1 LSAPRPQG
9 SASRTAP
16 RDPAR
21 DDSGRPA
28 SAGAT
33 RGGAPRLAPNGLDG
47 LLALALR
54 ASSGRHAEAARN
66 VVLTILFAQLLAGAG
81 HEGPPHASAPR
92 PPRRGP
98 SPRPRHA
105 HRTSVMGRRPRG

>member
-1 LSAPRPQG
+1 MVERFAVGVPTRPLSARWSEPG
-9 SASRTAP
+9 
-16 RDPAR
+16 AR
-21 DDSGRPA
+21 V
-28 SAGAT
+28 
-33 RGGAPRLAPNGLDG
+33 PRLAPDNLDA

-54 ASSGRHAEAARN
+54 ATSGRHAEAARN

-81 HEGPPHASAPR
+81 HEGPPHGSAPR

-105 HRTSVMGRRPRG
+105 HRTSVTGRRPRG

>member
-1 LSAPRPQG
+1 VPGDGGAPPHDVYPARGVTP
-9 SASRTAP
+9 P
-16 RDPAR
+16 RRFADPAR
-21 DDSGRPA
+21 
-28 SAGAT
+28 GAVSL
-33 RGGAPRLAPNGLDG
+33 RGPVGLDA

-54 ASSGRHAEAARN
+54 ATSGRHSEAARN

-98 SPRPRHA
+98 TPRPRHA
-105 HRTSVMGRRPRG
+105 ARSTVTGRRPRG

>member
-1 LSAPRPQG
+1 MAERFAVGAPTRPLSAPW
-9 SASRTAP
+9 SE
-16 RDPAR
+16 PAL
-21 DDSGRPA
+21 A
-28 SAGAT
+28 A
-33 RGGAPRLAPNGLDG
+33 RLVPDNFDA

-54 ASSGRHAEAARN
+54 ATSGRHAEAARN

-81 HEGPPHASAPR
+81 HEGPPHGSAPR

-105 HRTSVMGRRPRG
+105 HRTSVTGRRPRG

>member
-1 LSAPRPQG
+1 MAERFAVGAPTRPLSAPWSG
-9 SASRTAP
+9 
-16 RDPAR
+16 PAL
-21 DDSGRPA
+21 A
-28 SAGAT
+28 A
-33 RGGAPRLAPNGLDG
+33 RLVPDNFDA

-54 ASSGRHAEAARN
+54 ATAGRHAAAARN

-81 HEGPPHASAPR
+81 HEGPPHGSAPR

-105 HRTSVMGRRPRG
+105 HRTSVTGRRPRG